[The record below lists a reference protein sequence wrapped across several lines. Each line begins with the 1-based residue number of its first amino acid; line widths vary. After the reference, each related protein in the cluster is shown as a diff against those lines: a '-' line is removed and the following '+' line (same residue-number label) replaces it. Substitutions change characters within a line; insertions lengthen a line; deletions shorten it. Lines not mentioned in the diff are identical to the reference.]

1 MLGAE
6 TMIISDLGSSNGTF
20 IDGVLIR
27 EGFLFPGQTLRLGRA
42 EIRVEA
48 RLHVAYSG
56 LTPWHRMNGVRESV
70 GGRCVRHGNTAAVYF
85 CPKCNQHLCWNCLHP
100 LQRANG
106 LRVHACRAC
115 GTACQ
120 SVDAPRWSASA
131 PQSGTAADALTG
143 QAEFREF
150 LRATL
155 IPQLANWLKQKF
167 LQVLLQQ
174 RSGLIQTQEAAAEQ
188 MLVFE
193 KRLAKVQA
201 QMSRRITAYEERIR
215 TLETELSSAT
225 EQNQVLIG
233 QRIDS
238 IRLELEEESRLL
250 IAG

>member
-1 MLGAE
+1 
-6 TMIISDLGSSNGTF
+6 
-20 IDGVLIR
+20 
-27 EGFLFPGQTLRLGRA
+27 
-42 EIRVEA
+42 
-48 RLHVAYSG
+48 
-56 LTPWHRMNGVRESV
+56 
-70 GGRCVRHGNTAAVYF
+70 
-85 CPKCNQHLCWNCLHP
+85 
-100 LQRANG
+100 
-106 LRVHACRAC
+106 
-115 GTACQ
+115 
-120 SVDAPRWSASA
+120 
-131 PQSGTAADALTG
+131 
-143 QAEFREF
+143 
-150 LRATL
+150 L